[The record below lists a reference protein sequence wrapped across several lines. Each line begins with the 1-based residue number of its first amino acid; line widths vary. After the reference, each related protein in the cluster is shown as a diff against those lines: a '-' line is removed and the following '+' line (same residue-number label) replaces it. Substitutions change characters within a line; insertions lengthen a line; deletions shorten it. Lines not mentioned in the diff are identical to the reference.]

1 MASSSRGVAVTVEGR
16 GFCFLGVVEML
27 QLILKVVSADRGL
40 G

>member
-1 MASSSRGVAVTVEGR
+1 MASRRDAVNLEGT

-27 QLILKVVSADRGL
+27 QLILKVVSVDMGL